1 MPGSIDLE
9 WSRSEYHSCAEICIL
24 LFRCTRLHDAVQY
37 FDVRHDMS
45 PKDFHNALV
54 IECELDL
61 DRTIGAHDFRS

>member
-9 WSRSEYHSCAEICIL
+9 WSRSECHSCTAIGIL
-24 LFRCTRLHDAVQY
+24 LLRCTHLYDAVQY

-45 PKDFHNALV
+45 PKDFHNVLV

-61 DRTIGAHDFRS
+61 DRTIGAHNFRS

>member
-1 MPGSIDLE
+1 MLGSIDLE
-9 WSRSEYHSCAEICIL
+9 WSRSGCHSCTEICIL
-24 LFRCTRLHDAVQY
+24 LFRYTRLHDAVQY

-61 DRTIGAHDFRS
+61 DRTIGAYDFRS

>member
-9 WSRSEYHSCAEICIL
+9 WSRSECHSCTEIGIL
-24 LFRCTRLHDAVQY
+24 LFRCTRSHDAVQY
-37 FDVRHDMS
+37 FDVRHDMP
-45 PKDFHNALV
+45 PKDFHNAFV